1 MAGGKGGRG
10 DGLVQPDRLARRPY
24 AGGTE
29 GCDDDSSI
37 TPVETSPLHMH
48 WARLL
53 PASVVRGGIP
63 P

>member
-1 MAGGKGGRG
+1 M
-10 DGLVQPDRLARRPY
+10 QPDRLARRPY